1 MTVRRSWSQI
11 GDSGPGIPKD
21 IQRQVFEPFFTTK
34 PQGEGTG
41 LGLDIVRGIA
51 ERHQGTVRVL
61 HSEPG
66 DTVMQ
71 VRLPIGSA
79 ANEEDASGDHVPT
92 S

>member
-1 MTVRRSWSQI
+1 M
-11 GDSGPGIPKD
+11 
-21 IQRQVFEPFFTTK
+21 FEPFFTTK

-51 ERHQGTVRVL
+51 QRHQGAVRVL

-71 VRLPIGSA
+71 VRLPIGQPA
-79 ANEEDASGDHVPT
+79 QEDDHGDHVPT
-92 S
+92 P